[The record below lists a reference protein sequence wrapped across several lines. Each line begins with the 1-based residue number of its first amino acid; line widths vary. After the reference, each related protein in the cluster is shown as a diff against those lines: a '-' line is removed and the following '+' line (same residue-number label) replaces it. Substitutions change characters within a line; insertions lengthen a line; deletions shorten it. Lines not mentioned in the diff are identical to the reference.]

1 MVVCHFH
8 VISLQTVSKP
18 ILNQFRFKSK
28 LVFSSSYYVL
38 CSNVMQCLY
47 DDRESSIEEAT
58 RLVFRSYLVVLDVLC
73 AS

>member
-1 MVVCHFH
+1 M
-8 VISLQTVSKP
+8 
-18 ILNQFRFKSK
+18 
-28 LVFSSSYYVL
+28 FSSSYYVL

-73 AS
+73 ASYIY